1 MDGGIQG
8 WPTWEVT
15 PDPKT
20 LLFPAVAINFAN
32 IGSGAIEVGNVFAVG
47 VVL

>member
-1 MDGGIQG
+1 MI
-8 WPTWEVT
+8 

-20 LLFPAVAINFAN
+20 LLYPAVAINFKNDGA
-32 IGSGAIEVGNVFAVG
+32 GAIEVGNVFAGG